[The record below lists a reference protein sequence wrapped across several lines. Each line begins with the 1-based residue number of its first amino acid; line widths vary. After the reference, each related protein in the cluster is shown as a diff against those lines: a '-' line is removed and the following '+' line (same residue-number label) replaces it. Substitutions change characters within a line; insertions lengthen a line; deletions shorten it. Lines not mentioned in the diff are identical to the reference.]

1 MSLNPNEKQIN
12 DTFNKITS
20 SSSLSS
26 LNDSFNNFI
35 YTYIKDTQN
44 FIYILRLL
52 SSYIKANPSN
62 GFNLLSNVI
71 TLLSNESYLIHYFYQ
86 LLNILQDNM
95 NNNYTSH
102 IINAFNII
110 IMNLKGNF
118 TLEIYELLNGFC
130 IHNMISFPQ
139 IVIECY
145 RILITTSLDDSNNFV
160 EKEKV
165 VHNVY
170 ENIMNY
176 LDMDEFMYKA
186 EMLDVL
192 KMVISFVKEGLNEYA
207 GMILY
212 KVLDFLVVDSIEIKI
227 ISLEII
233 KMLTEYCYNAIV
245 HLKEQIVNFLNVTQA
260 NTNEE
265 QAKLCNEI
273 YSLFM
278 KGEGDE
284 KKRNE
289 DKIEE
294 VSQLPLKISELSVV
308 NKEDND
314 KEIKVNHKSKNG
326 NNEHKNVL
334 NKKHKGNVNNNKQKY
349 NNNNNVYESINDNS
363 NNNKYDIV
371 SSPIGN
377 IDNVE
382 GKYSINSNDVPSPE
396 INQLKSQYENKI
408 SSLLSQMKIMSEKQ
422 LQLIDIIT
430 TLQEN
435 SSSQITTL
443 TSRIAQLESTI
454 ETLNQNISSQQ
465 PSSPSIALP
474 LSTKPQFPPQT
485 PNELL
490 SVSLQSPNE
499 SAIINTITS
508 FTIPQL
514 KELSSET
521 LNDTFLRITTFLTKG
536 SFLSESISFLK
547 TILISNPNAKSL
559 NPITIRNLKDVLTY
573 LITETHNFTINDNN
587 KIDMSL
593 LLSFI
598 NKQ

>member
-12 DTFNKITS
+12 DTFNKITSS

-314 KEIKVNHKSKNG
+314 KEIKMNNKSKNG

-349 NNNNNVYESINDNS
+349 NNNNVYESINDNS

-408 SSLLSQMKIMSEKQ
+408 SSLLSQMKLMSEKQ
-422 LQLIDIIT
+422 LQLIDIIS

-465 PSSPSIALP
+465 PSSPSTALP
-474 LSTKPQFPPQT
+474 LSSKPQFLPQT

-490 SVSLQSPNE
+490 SASLQSPNE
-499 SAIINTITS
+499 FAIINTITS

-521 LNDTFLRITTFLTKG
+521 
-536 SFLSESISFLK
+536 
-547 TILISNPNAKSL
+547 
-559 NPITIRNLKDVLTY
+559 
-573 LITETHNFTINDNN
+573 
-587 KIDMSL
+587 
-593 LLSFI
+593 
-598 NKQ
+598 